1 MNDNS
6 EVYSKALSVATS
18 AVLNFMKTI
27 SPQISDSTAL
37 IAVDS
42 VAQGIANKPFKPQE
56 TYFFDTPDVSGL
68 TRKNGVSSLT
78 AIKRPTTEK
87 QLDWIAI
94 SLSTAAFSYM
104 VYTIIK
110 HTRQ

>member
-6 EVYSKALSVATS
+6 EVYSKALSIATS
-18 AVLNFMKTI
+18 AVLNLMKTI
-27 SPQISDSTAL
+27 SPQLGNSTAL

-42 VAQGIANKPFKPQE
+42 VAKSIVNKPFKPQE
-56 TYFFDTPDVSGL
+56 VPTFYTPDVSDL
-68 TRKNGVSSLT
+68 TRKNGISSQIAVKQET
-78 AIKRPTTEK
+78 AQKK
-87 QLDWIAI
+87 LDWIAI

-104 VYTIIK
+104 IYTIIK